1 MMISTIIITIGTIK
15 IINLRIG
22 IIIYV
27 TILLLLLLLLRSQYM
42 GHA

>member
-1 MMISTIIITIGTIK
+1 MMISTIIITIVTIK

-27 TILLLLLLLLRSQYM
+27 TIFLLLMRSQYM